1 MTQRKLLFVGKSGA
15 GKGTQ
20 AKLLEKFGFE
30 HISTGDCIRRA
41 RKRQDPMIMPYRET
55 LDNGELLP
63 DDALVSLLNE
73 ALKDAGDSS
82 YILDGAI
89 RNLAQAELALQR
101 GLYDEI
107 FHFYLGNEIANRR
120 MCRRRTTEERPEDA
134 TPESRTRKLEIYR
147 TDIRPILDYSRE
159 RGIPVHEINAD
170 PSIAKDEK
178 QRSVELVNIDIL
190 KTLILS

>member
-1 MTQRKLLFVGKSGA
+1 MIKKKLLFVGKSGA

-20 AKLLEKFGFE
+20 AKLLERLGFK
-30 HISTGDCIRRA
+30 HINTGELIRTA
-41 RKRQDPMIMPYRET
+41 LKRQDPMIMPYREL

-73 ALKDAGDSS
+73 DLRDVGDSS

-107 FHFYLGNEIANRR
+107 FHFYLGDKIANKR
-120 MCRRRTTEERPEDA
+120 MCLRSSKEGRPEDA
-134 TPESRTRKLEIYR
+134 THESRTRKLEIYE

-159 RGIPVHEINAD
+159 SGIPVHEINAD
-170 PSIAKDEK
+170 PQIAGERK
-178 QRSVELVNIDIL
+178 QRSVELVNIDVL
-190 KTLILS
+190 KTLIFS